1 MSSAAMPTIGHSPL
15 IALGILGAAA
25 YLEAVLVLHFR
36 GSERALLA
44 TVQRENAE
52 NRQRSPLHRSHPDL
66 PPVTAYGPKIA
77 RGHFPS
83 HRDRRKRPLAPKA
96 AVHRSAI
103 VSLSRSSGSSSFPAA
118 VGKTSPTKWVAPA
131 ARPIAA
137 CGSGKNS
144 VSGIA
149 STPICSVCCDG

>member
-77 RGHFPS
+77 RDHFPS
-83 HRDRRKRPLAPKA
+83 HRDRRR
-96 AVHRSAI
+96 HTS
-103 VSLSRSSGSSSFPAA
+103 VSQVCHIQVS
-118 VGKTSPTKWVAPA
+118 
-131 ARPIAA
+131 
-137 CGSGKNS
+137 NS
-144 VSGIA
+144 VDKVSARNLSLRVTGFGRVSRCEQIA
-149 STPICSVCCDG
+149 EYGHQ